1 MTQNERLLDALTR
14 AGTRGAT
21 SWELTVPNRIM
32 NLTGRISDLRKQ
44 GHQVD
49 CEREADSPDG
59 AQVFRYRLAPR
70 QPIVGQQVLV

>member
-44 GHQVD
+44 GHQVE
-49 CEREADSPDG
+49 CWRQADSESG
-59 AQVFRYRLAPR
+59 AQVFRYRLIPH